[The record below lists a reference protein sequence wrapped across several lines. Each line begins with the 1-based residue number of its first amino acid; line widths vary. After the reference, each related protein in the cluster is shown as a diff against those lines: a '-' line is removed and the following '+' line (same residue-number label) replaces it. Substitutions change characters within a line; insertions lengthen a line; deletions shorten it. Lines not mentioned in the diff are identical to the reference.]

1 MLAGAALGLFGWDLT
16 EPDTLKKVNR
26 LDVTVFEPQLTEE
39 ERGQSPLLPCSVN
52 LARRSLTLSCW
63 TR

>member
-39 ERGQSPLLPCSVN
+39 ERGKSTSDLLMRCP
-52 LARRSLTLSCW
+52 SLTWPC
-63 TR
+63 

>member
-39 ERGQSPLLPCSVN
+39 ERGQSPLPCSVN
-52 LARRSLTLSCW
+52 NASRSLILSCW